1 MLMQGIDVLLVGA
14 YFLIVMILGIRTGR
28 GRRKSA
34 ADYFVSK
41 GALPWWAIGAAYV
54 ATGMN
59 SEQLIG
65 LNGMAYKIG
74 LPMANWSLIAPFVYG
89 VLIFVFFPM
98 YLRNGIV
105 TVPQYLGKRFD
116 KRSENVFSMLLLISY
131 ILLNLAVVFYGG
143 AKLLEV
149 VFSIPL
155 WVGLVLLAVVAG
167 VYTMYGGQSS
177 MVYTAVLQFAL
188 IFGSGLLLF
197 VLGLLKLPNG
207 WHDVVANAPCGFHLI
222 KPTDYAMIPWH
233 AIVITIFG
241 LHLFYS
247 CINQALVQRG
257 FGARTEWDVRM
268 ALVFAGFF
276 VLIRPFIEVFPGMM
290 ARALAVHNPVYAVHA
305 GTIDNVFPLLVREWV
320 PAGLR
325 GVIIIGILSS
335 IMSTIS
341 AFLQSISTL
350 FTYDVYKKWIRKDAT
365 DAQMVRVGTICTL
378 LLMVFSVFYCP
389 LIGKLGGI
397 FQYFQSMATYL
408 AVPIATV
415 YLFGM
420 FWKRATAA
428 GALAV
433 VVLGIP
439 IGVAINQFLIPLA
452 FSPAAIKLYSLDN
465 FFVASGFNEVACS
478 IVMIV
483 VSLFTRPRP
492 ESEISSFLW
501 SRKMLFL
508 PSEEAKRPWFKSVAF
523 WFALLCATFA
533 VVYIKFW

>member
-1 MLMQGIDVLLVGA
+1 MLQGVDLLLVAA
-14 YFLIVMILGIRTGR
+14 YFFIVLAIGIRTGR
-28 GRRKSA
+28 GQRKSA
-34 ADYFVSK
+34 ATYFVSR

-89 VLIFVFFPM
+89 VLIYVFFPM

-105 TVPQYLGKRFD
+105 TVPQYLGRRFD
-116 KRSENVFSMLLLISY
+116 KRSENVFSVLLLVSY

-149 VFSIPL
+149 VFGVDL
-155 WVGLVLLAVVAG
+155 WVGLVLLAAAAG

-177 MVYTAVLQFAL
+177 MVYTAVLQFVL
-188 IFGSGLLLF
+188 IVGSGVLLF

-207 WHDVVANAPCGFHLI
+207 WQDVVTHAPCGFHLI
-222 KPTDYAMIPWH
+222 KGTNYQMIPWH
-233 AIVITIFG
+233 AIVITVFG

-268 ALVFAGFF
+268 GLIFAGFF
-276 VLIRPFIEVFPGMM
+276 VLIRPLIEVFPGMM
-290 ARALAVHNPVYAVHA
+290 ARALAAQNPVYAVDA
-305 GTIDNVFPLLVREWV
+305 QTIDNVFPVLVREWV

-325 GVIIIGILSS
+325 GVVIIGILSS

-350 FTYDVYKKWIRKDAT
+350 FTYDVYKKWIRRKAT
-365 DAQMVRVGTICTL
+365 DSEMVRVGTMCTL

-397 FQYFQSMATYL
+397 FQYFQSMATYI
-408 AVPIATV
+408 AVPIVTV
-415 YLFGM
+415 FLFGM
-420 FWKRATAA
+420 FWKRATPAA
-428 GALAV
+428 AFAV

-439 IGVAINQFLIPLA
+439 IGVTINQLIIPHA
-452 FSPAAIKLYSLDN
+452 FSPGAIELYSLDN
-465 FFVASGFNEVACS
+465 FFVASGFSQLACS
-478 IVMIV
+478 VVMVV
-483 VSLFTRPRP
+483 VSLFTRPRL
-492 ESEISSFLW
+492 ESEISSLLW
-501 SRKMLFL
+501 TRRMLFL
-508 PSEEAKRPWFKSVAF
+508 PSGEPRRPVLKSVAF
-523 WFALLCATFA
+523 WFALFVATFA
-533 VVYIKFW
+533 AVYIKFW

>member
-1 MLMQGIDVLLVGA
+1 MLHGIDGLLVA
-14 YFLIVMILGIRTGR
+14 VYFLVVLTIGIRTGR
-28 GRRKSA
+28 GQRKSA

-65 LNGMAYKIG
+65 LNGMAYRIG

-116 KRSENVFSMLLLISY
+116 KRSENVFALLLLASY

-143 AKLLEV
+143 AKMLEV
-149 VFSIPL
+149 VFGIEL

-177 MVYTAVLQFAL
+177 MVYTAVLQFVL

-197 VLGLLKLPNG
+197 ALGLMKLPNG
-207 WHDVVANAPCGFHLI
+207 WQDVVTNAPCGFHLI
-222 KPTDYAMIPWH
+222 KPTDYNMIPWH
-233 AIVITIFG
+233 AIVITILG

-268 ALVFAGFF
+268 GLIFAGFF

-290 ARALAVHNPVYAVHA
+290 ARALSVHDPVYAVNA
-305 GTIDNVFPLLVREWV
+305 QTIDNVFPILVREWV

-325 GVIIIGILSS
+325 GIIVIGILSS

-350 FTYDVYKKWIRKDAT
+350 FTYDVYKKWIRPNAVDSE
-365 DAQMVRVGTICTL
+365 MVRVGTICTL
-378 LLMVFSVFYCP
+378 MLMVFSVFYCP
-389 LIGKLGGI
+389 LIGKMGGI

-408 AVPIATV
+408 AVPIVTV

-420 FWKRATAA
+420 FWKRATPAA
-428 GALAV
+428 ALAV

-439 IGVAINQFLIPLA
+439 IGVAINQLLIPHA
-452 FSPAAIKLYSLDN
+452 FSQAAIKLYSLDN
-465 FFVASGFNEVACS
+465 FFVASGFNELACS
-478 IVMIV
+478 IVMIA
-483 VSLFTRPRP
+483 VSLFTKPRP
-492 ESEISSFLW
+492 ENEVSPLLW
-501 SRKMLFL
+501 RKAMLFAPAGEPRHTGL
-508 PSEEAKRPWFKSVAF
+508 KSVAF
-523 WFALLCATFA
+523 WFALLVAVFA
-533 VVYIKFW
+533 AAYMKFW